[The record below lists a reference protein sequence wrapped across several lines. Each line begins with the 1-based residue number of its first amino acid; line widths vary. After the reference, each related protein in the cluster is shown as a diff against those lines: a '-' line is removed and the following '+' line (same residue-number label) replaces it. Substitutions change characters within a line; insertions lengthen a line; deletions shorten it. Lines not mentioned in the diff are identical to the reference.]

1 MKTLGKFS
9 GKPISSKETGG
20 KDTNVFMGSCYTKSH
35 IYHVKPSF
43 LPVVS
48 HGQNFFPSFI
58 LISPIC
64 WKLICSVSVGLWTFL
79 FCLHLW
85 RTVLFDTEFL
95 FDSIPSYTVG
105 MSLLPPGASDDNSL
119 VVPMWCPPLC
129 NESLFS
135 CCFQGI
141 SFGIWPST
149 VWPGWLRGRPIGS

>member
-20 KDTNVFMGSCYTKSH
+20 KDTNVFMGSSYTKSH

-95 FDSIPSYTVG
+95 FDSIPSCTAG
-105 MSLLPPGASDDNSL
+105 MSLFCHQRLLMTTAWLYRCDVHLSAMSHFSPAAL
-119 VVPMWCPPLC
+119 
-129 NESLFS
+129 NEFLL
-135 CCFQGI
+135 G
-141 SFGIWPST
+141 FGPQQF
-149 VWPGWLRGRPIGS
+149 GQDG